1 MSPEDRD
8 NLLEQIVQQDATLL
22 ERLNKTPMP
31 INEYAD
37 KVARFV
43 DMWREEQITDAEL
56 VAVIQDLTSKVIVI
70 DGNYVVPF
78 TPRRP

>member
-1 MSPEDRD
+1 MSPDERD
-8 NLLEQIVQQDATLL
+8 DIINKIVNQDATLL

-37 KVARFV
+37 KVERFV
-43 DMWREEQITDAEL
+43 DMWRQDLITDAEL
-56 VAVIQDLTSKVIVI
+56 VSVIQDLTSKVIVI